1 MIKREAHTHTPML
14 SLTDLD
20 DGLCD
25 NEYRSRAL
33 LHHQHHQ
40 QQQLILL
47 LQLMAM
53 PWLSIS
59 VILFRNLL
67 LFCFRSRR
75 PSVLIAVGL
84 ASVELLNSR
93 ALLWV

>member
-1 MIKREAHTHTPML
+1 ML

-33 LHHQHHQ
+33 LHHQQ